1 MVDAMITWIGQKL
14 AEKALD
20 RAVTSAG
27 RKRQRH
33 DLSVQGAEATSDLDI
48 TVKYTLPYY
57 RGAKAPVV
65 LTLRRLDRHPG
76 HEESLR
82 LDMVLGE
89 TARVRLKRGRY
100 EITAKIHELSPRLGP
115 SPILHAVGSQLLWL
129 GGNGTEKACIRPAPV
144 LIRAAGS
151 PPAAGFKRP
160 GCLMCDGPGRNY
172 GLCLDHRLHV
182 SRYLVEV
189 LVPRMRAA

>member
-1 MVDAMITWIGQKL
+1 MVDAVITWIGQKF

-20 RAVTSAG
+20 RAVASGG

-48 TVKYTLPYY
+48 TVKYTLPYC

-65 LTLRRLDRHPG
+65 LTLRRVDRFT
-76 HEESLR
+76 ESLR

-115 SPILHAVGSQLLWL
+115 EPILHAVGSQLLWL
-129 GGNGTEKACIRPAPV
+129 GGNGTAKACIRPAPV
-144 LIRAAGS
+144 LIRAPKESA
-151 PPAAGFKRP
+151 PKQTGFWLKACP
-160 GCLMCDGPGRNY
+160 MCGGPGAGY
-172 GLCLDHRLHV
+172 ALCPAHSLHV
-182 SRYLVEV
+182 SRYIVEV
-189 LVPRMRAA
+189 LVPRMRAS

>member
-20 RAVTSAG
+20 RAVPSGG

-48 TVKYTLPYY
+48 TVKYTLPYC

-65 LTLRRLDRHPG
+65 LTLRRVDRFT
-76 HEESLR
+76 ESLR

-115 SPILHAVGSQLLWL
+115 EPILHAVGSQLLWL
-129 GGNGTEKACIRPAPV
+129 GGNGTAKACIRPAPV

-151 PPAAGFKRP
+151 PPAVGFRRP
-160 GCLMCDGPGRNY
+160 GCLMCDGPEGNY

-182 SRYLVEV
+182 SRYIVEV